1 MPSVEERLRR
11 LEELLAEALQRLERL
26 EELLGSMSEEAS
38 VAARLAV
45 AFSMPAMRAVE
56 AARRVIETYRFV
68 SDPISRAI
76 VEVLADCKPRS
87 ISEITRLVRELRGSA
102 SRRIVR
108 ERLQLLEER
117 GVVVSEDRGNRKLY
131 SLKLCSEQEPIH

>member
-1 MPSVEERLRR
+1 LPSVEERLRR

-26 EELLGSMSEEAS
+26 EELLGSMSEEAMIAS
-38 VAARLAV
+38 RLAV

-56 AARRVIETYRFV
+56 AARRVVEAYRFV

-76 VEVLADCKPRS
+76 VEALADCEPKS

-108 ERLQLLEER
+108 ERLRLLEER
-117 GVVVSEDRGNRKLY
+117 GVVVSEEHGSRRLY
-131 SLKLCSEQEPIH
+131 SLKLCREPRNAH